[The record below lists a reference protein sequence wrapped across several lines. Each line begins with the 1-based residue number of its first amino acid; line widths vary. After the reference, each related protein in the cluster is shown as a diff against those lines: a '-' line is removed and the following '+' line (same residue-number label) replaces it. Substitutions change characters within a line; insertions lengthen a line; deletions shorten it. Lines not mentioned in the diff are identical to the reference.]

1 MLRRIAVLICTVF
14 VLFSFTSCNVLDADI
29 NGLLTPPKQDGY
41 TYPIQKALEDSVGDK
56 ITLKYPISG
65 NYRTAFTLMDIDG
78 DTVNEAVAL
87 YSLTTDGTVSMHLN
101 VIDYENDEWI
111 SRSDVNIVGNGV
123 EKIEF
128 CDLNNDS
135 IPEIIVGWMV
145 YGTVDKQVGI
155 YTYENGV
162 LNQRAMEKYTDF
174 VCAKFR
180 DTKKDDFILLNLNS
194 NEKTS
199 TLKILELS
207 GKGIVETGSAILDGG
222 VTSYSTP
229 LVASLSDG
237 TPALF
242 IDAIKGT
249 GTLTEI
255 VWFEK
260 DRLRTIYDS
269 ALGETNLTFRPS
281 TLTYVTDING
291 DLSVEIPVMSLLGST
306 AEKPD
311 AEKVYV
317 TKWCSFNGKKL
328 KVLQNTFMNYNDGY
342 FFTVPEKWLNK
353 LYLARQPDLRQRIIY
368 SYDEATAL
376 QGDELFRIIA
386 ISPDDIDTGDIDLT
400 GYEKIAE
407 NKELLY
413 FVKIAENNS
422 FKIDIEFFKENFALL
437 G

>member
-1 MLRRIAVLICTVF
+1 
-14 VLFSFTSCNVLDADI
+14 
-29 NGLLTPPKQDGY
+29 
-41 TYPIQKALEDSVGDK
+41 
-56 ITLKYPISG
+56 
-65 NYRTAFTLMDIDG
+65 
-78 DTVNEAVAL
+78 
-87 YSLTTDGTVSMHLN
+87 
-101 VIDYENDEWI
+101 
-111 SRSDVNIVGNGV
+111 
-123 EKIEF
+123 
-128 CDLNNDS
+128 
-135 IPEIIVGWMV
+135 
-145 YGTVDKQVGI
+145 
-155 YTYENGV
+155 
-162 LNQRAMEKYTDF
+162 
-174 VCAKFR
+174 
-180 DTKKDDFILLNLNS
+180 
-194 NEKTS
+194 
-199 TLKILELS
+199 
-207 GKGIVETGSAILDGG
+207 
-222 VTSYSTP
+222 
-229 LVASLSDG
+229 
-237 TPALF
+237 
-242 IDAIKGT
+242 
-249 GTLTEI
+249 
-255 VWFEK
+255 
-260 DRLRTIYDS
+260 
-269 ALGETNLTFRPS
+269 
-281 TLTYVTDING
+281 
-291 DLSVEIPVMSLLGST
+291 MSLLGST